1 MAAQRVHTQRAGRS
15 CRPSLGSLRHIVVVG
30 LFEPFCDYPAL
41 PQRLKA
47 ASSADRKLLDDMQ
60 ASWECRMLTFNNLTG
75 KTQLDA
81 TSSARSFGH

>member
-30 LFEPFCDYPAL
+30 LFEPFCDDPAL
-41 PQRLKA
+41 PQRLKDGLVRGPKT
-47 ASSADRKLLDDMQ
+47 SHDMQ